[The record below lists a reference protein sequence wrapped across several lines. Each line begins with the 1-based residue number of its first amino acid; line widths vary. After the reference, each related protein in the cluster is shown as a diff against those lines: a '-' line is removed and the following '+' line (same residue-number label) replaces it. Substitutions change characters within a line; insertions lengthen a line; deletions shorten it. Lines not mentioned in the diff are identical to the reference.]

1 MADNVYTCL
10 GCGDKI
16 SSDLL
21 DCPKCGR
28 RTKAGKQ
35 VDFDKKWNSPAA
47 KAKQKREVA
56 NFNFQVFIILPISLI
71 VIIGGCVAVFKDV
84 TKERPKSAED
94 IKIEQLRFCEDLIKE
109 NLKDPSSY
117 RRLTSRDEQIRTGI
131 IRYSGTNSFG
141 GRVQESFKCFD
152 P

>member
-1 MADNVYTCL
+1 MADNIYTCL
-10 GCGDKI
+10 GCGAKI
-16 SSDLL
+16 ASDLL

-35 VDFDKKWNSPAA
+35 VDFDKKWNSPEKKAAA
-47 KAKQKREVA
+47 KREAA
-56 NFNFQVFIILPISLI
+56 NFNFQIVFIFISLI
-71 VIIGGCVAVFKDV
+71 VIIAGVVAIFKDV
-84 TKERPKSAED
+84 SKERPKTKDE
-94 IKIEQLRFCEDLIKE
+94 IRIESLRFCDDLIKE

-117 RRLTSRDEQIRTGI
+117 RRINSRTEQIATGI
-131 IRYSGTNSFG
+131 IKYSGTNSFG

>member
-1 MADNVYTCL
+1 MTDNIYTCL
-10 GCGDKI
+10 GCGGKI

-21 DCPKCGR
+21 DCPICGR

-47 KAKQKREVA
+47 KARQKGEAA
-56 NFNFQVFIILPISLI
+56 NTNFQLLFIPIALI
-71 VIIGGCVAVFKDV
+71 AIIGGCVAVFQDV

-94 IKIEQLRFCEDLIKE
+94 IKIDQLRFCEDLIKE

-117 RRLTSRDEQIRTGI
+117 RRINSRDSQIATGY
-131 IRYSGTNSFG
+131 IRYSATNSFG
-141 GRVQESFKCFD
+141 GRVQEVYKCF
-152 P
+152 